1 MTGGGTERSRPF
13 VIDGY
18 SAPGGVG
25 FALDDLS
32 VRHLGIDI
40 EDYGDTYPGEF
51 VQDDCSDVESMA
63 SFETPDLF
71 WLSPKCQAYSILP
84 WANVSRYDWDETPKE
99 RYPTFED
106 PNVREV
112 IGAVAPDHYIIEN
125 VATCDDL
132 RDPCRPNGLAFG
144 LPIENC
150 RHFETS
156 FPVPDAY
163 ERGTPEIALG
173 HGYVRKELAFVSLVV
188 AMAVGFAVVG
198 TACLRVSVPPRSV
211 GALLLALAVPWV
223 VIFGAGA
230 VYGSNFPAWLSLS
243 TYGAVPV
250 GLQATGY
257 VLRKHVSVVERG
269 TFTPDV
275 TAD

>member
-13 VIDGY
+13 VTDGY

-25 FALDDLS
+25 VALDDLS

-40 EDYGDTYPGEF
+40 EDYGNTYPGEF
-51 VQDDCSDVESMA
+51 VQDDCSDVESTA

-125 VATCDDL
+125 VVTCDDL

-150 RHFETS
+150 RHS
-156 FPVPDAY
+156 
-163 ERGTPEIALG
+163 R
-173 HGYVRKELAFVSLVV
+173 
-188 AMAVGFAVVG
+188 
-198 TACLRVSVPPRSV
+198 RVSPFQTPTNEGRRRSLSDM
-211 GALLLALAVPWV
+211 AT
-223 VIFGAGA
+223 FGRNSPS
-230 VYGSNFPAWLSLS
+230 YRSWLRWLSGSPWSAPPVSESPSPHAPSGLS
-243 TYGAVPV
+243 CWPSPSR
-250 GLQATGY
+250 GL
-257 VLRKHVSVVERG
+257 
-269 TFTPDV
+269 
-275 TAD
+275 